1 MDPSYQQALIQA
13 LMNGNGGNRPT
24 PDQVNTASNPVMN
37 QFIAGAPADPN
48 AAYGRSPQAG
58 YQQGMSPFSP
68 QPMQQQAGIG
78 RGY

>member
-37 QFIAGAPADPN
+37 QFIAGAPAD
-48 AAYGRSPQAG
+48 QAG

>member
-48 AAYGRSPQAG
+48 AAYGRSPQA
-58 YQQGMSPFSP
+58 MSPFSP
-68 QPMQQQAGIG
+68 MPMQQQAGMG